1 MILIIII
8 RKRNDIENHSQ
19 NPNDNENENRYQ
31 NQIDNENHSQ
41 QVCLQESC
49 QKILDITS
57 KSTVRDALSETPDKN
72 CPFFILFHFFV

>member
-19 NPNDNENENRYQ
+19 NGNDNENENRYQ
-31 NQIDNENHSQ
+31 NQIDIENHYQ

-49 QKILDITS
+49 QKILDITLIELCYARS
-57 KSTVRDALSETPDKN
+57 MPKN
-72 CPFFILFHFFV
+72 T

>member
-19 NPNDNENENRYQ
+19 NENDNENENHYQ
-31 NQIDNENHSQ
+31 NEIDIENHYQ

-49 QKILDITS
+49 QKKFT
-57 KSTVRDALSETPDKN
+57 
-72 CPFFILFHFFV
+72 

>member
-1 MILIIII
+1 MANIVSLGPPQMILIIII

-49 QKILDITS
+49 HKLLDITLLKLCVARS
-57 KSTVRDALSETPDKN
+57 MPKN
-72 CPFFILFHFFV
+72 T